1 MAYSDKVSGEM
12 YKTHHRVY
20 RKRLYRGEYRDRR
33 RTILINTWKAT
44 YFDVNEEKLLNLTKE
59 AKEFGIDLFVLN
71 DGWFGER
78 NNDTSSFGDWY
89 ANRRKNP
96 SSLEGLGKK
105 LNKIGLK
112 FGLWFEPEMIS
123 PNSELYRK
131 YPNWSI
137 QVKGRSLS

>member
-1 MAYSDKVSGEM
+1 MAYSDKGSGEM
-12 YKTHHRVY
+12 SKTHHRVY

-78 NNDTSSFGDWY
+78 NNDTSSLGDWY
-89 ANRRKNP
+89 ANRRKIP
-96 SSLEGLGKK
+96 SSHEGLGKK

-131 YPNWSI
+131 HPDWSI